1 MGTGV
6 DSAGGD
12 TLTAD
17 AARGFTF
24 NRRHAIG
31 NVNLLLEALECAAD
45 RHRDQRRK
53 DRSQTPYVNHLIT
66 VANLIANVGGVS
78 DPAVLAAAVLHDVV
92 EDVGVTNAEVA
103 ERFGADVASLVA
115 EVTDDKALPSAER
128 KRRQIVHAGDLSPRA
143 KLVKLA
149 DKIANVMDII
159 ERPPAAWT
167 RNRCGEYLA
176 WSAAVVAGCRGT
188 NAGLEQR
195 FDEVLGRGRTRYPER
210 H

>member
-1 MGTGV
+1 M
-6 DSAGGD
+6 
-12 TLTAD
+12 TAVT
-17 AARGFTF
+17 ARGFTLSG
-24 NRRHAIG
+24 RHTIG
-31 NVNLLLEALECAAD
+31 DASLLLQALEFAAD

-92 EDVGVTNAEVA
+92 EDVGVTNADVA

-115 EVTDDKALPSAER
+115 EVTDDKALPSVER
-128 KRRQIVHAGDLSPRA
+128 KRRQIVHASDLSSRA
-143 KLVKLA
+143 KLIKLA
-149 DKIANVMDII
+149 DKIANVTDVI

-167 RNRCGEYLA
+167 RNRCREYLA
-176 WSAAVVAGCRGT
+176 WSAAVVAGCRGA

-195 FDEVLGRGRTRYPER
+195 FDEVLERGRTRYPER